1 MPNSLFTMFGN
12 DKNNMSGNILK
23 QLAQIKRNPGAILDI
38 MLQNGKIDYQQYN
51 ELQQYKNN
59 PEMIVQYLMNK
70 GKSNEINQ
78 SQQMA
83 NSMMNKIK

>member
-12 DKNNMSGNILK
+12 NKNNTSGNILK

-78 SQQMA
+78 SQQIA